1 MTIQMEGIETE
12 QDVGVRTAAVN
23 LLVHIVMT
31 QKSLVVPDL
40 LNMLEKVILIRLYH
54 TIPSINYSLSVRYG
68 SRVFGQ

>member
-40 LNMLEKVILIRLYH
+40 LSMLEKV
-54 TIPSINYSLSVRYG
+54 
-68 SRVFGQ
+68 